1 MNAKNNKRKKGYKAK
16 LSDDLANICYYK
28 NNFDE
33 NNNNKKNQMNKGSNN
48 MRTKSSS
55 EIEIYKENNKVKR
68 VKFKNI
74 DVVEIENWKKYNLIL
89 TAEENIEELLSIS
102 NAKKGKEKNISCTC
116 III

>member
-1 MNAKNNKRKKGYKAK
+1 MMNNTNNKRKGYKTK
-16 LSDDLANICYYK
+16 LSDDLLNMHYYK

-33 NNNNKKNQMNKGSNN
+33 KNDYKKNKMNKGSNN

-55 EIEIYKENNKVKR
+55 EIEIYKENNKRKR

-89 TAEENIEELLSIS
+89 TAEENIEELLNIS